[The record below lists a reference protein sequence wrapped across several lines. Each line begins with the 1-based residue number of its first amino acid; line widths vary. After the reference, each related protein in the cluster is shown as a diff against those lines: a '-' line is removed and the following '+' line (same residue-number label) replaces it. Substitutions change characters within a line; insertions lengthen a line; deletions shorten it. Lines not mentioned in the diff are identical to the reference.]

1 MQSVPRVVSYS
12 PELEILLI
20 TPIAELAQLRT
31 GLLHASASPLALG
44 PNATTVR
51 GAAGATLDIA
61 VNFTCPPAAP
71 ARSVGLAAAAS
82 SEHLGTPR
90 PTTVLNDTNLEHGDI
105 GAQRPAPAPP
115 PGGKCSGEL
124 RVRASSG
131 DLMMRRARH
140 LLATAPQ

>member
-82 SEHLGTPR
+82 SEHLGTPAH
-90 PTTVLNDTNLEHGDI
+90 D
-105 GAQRPAPAPP
+105 GAQRHQ
-115 PGGKCSGEL
+115 PGAW
-124 RVRASSG
+124 RY
-131 DLMMRRARH
+131 RRSETGAG
-140 LLATAPQ
+140 ATAWWQMLRGAAGASVVR